1 MARQSAESLYEAK
14 TGISWLE
21 AVNQSARLQL
31 KAVDAHANYVGAY
44 GTAGSGEMKQLE
56 KEMKA
61 KFEASMVHW
70 CRMWQELKDV

>member
-44 GTAGSGEMKQLE
+44 GTAGSEIRSFNGPLVSHVAR
-56 KEMKA
+56 A
-61 KFEASMVHW
+61 KRCLGLSKPA
-70 CRMWQELKDV
+70 D